1 MMSCFNGQEAPADGE
16 GVDLMELPAQDEQ
29 NTITRLTRPSRKAAK
44 KARKTAVKKKARTEE
59 IMVSEDSADDDEA
72 ADAAGD
78 GGGDARDGAGD
89 ADAVSGLRDALRESA
104 SGGFYSTVQ
113 YNLVREAQAG
123 TRSLSPG
130 LVAQALVAMAL
141 LLLSIVALGAVWFAQ
156 SADFSWYNYLEDDE
170 YMAYLYPQGPPQPS
184 RTDAL
189 NPNGRILY
197 FGVPV
202 FVFITLV
209 ATAVS
214 ITFELEGAIE
224 SLIISAGLLSSTFVD
239 GGRVTLPRT
248 FAAWTYVTLAFL
260 VQQLRLLLALVM
272 VEQTIQ
278 IVGTSDGPL
287 NILLNATALMHSVYG
302 DLFAGREAAA
312 LEARRAA
319 GALGPCPLDR
329 VAKTVCSSP
338 WVWLQ
343 PVVQGLSLAGVAI
356 TVLVGEVAMQ
366 RQTSKGRI
374 VIADDY
380 IYEKHPSVANTY
392 QVCQLV
398 TAVILC
404 VVVNWSACYATRN
417 LKLAV
422 ASTVLDF
429 LALMVIYAVLYE
441 WVIGQLLWFGK
452 SAETDSF
459 IWGFQRLYR
468 SRGSDAVLDTGSVV
482 NGD

>member
-78 GGGDARDGAGD
+78 GGGDARRRRRRGRRLGPRGA
-89 ADAVSGLRDALRESA
+89 RRESA

-141 LLLSIVALGAVWFAQ
+141 LLLSIVALGAVC
-156 SADFSWYNYLEDDE
+156 
-170 YMAYLYPQGPPQPS
+170 
-184 RTDAL
+184 
-189 NPNGRILY
+189 
-197 FGVPV
+197 
-202 FVFITLV
+202 
-209 ATAVS
+209 

-248 FAAWTYVTLAFL
+248 FAAWTYVALAFL

-287 NILLNATALMHSVYG
+287 NILLNATALMFLLGLDSGFGIGATRSAVPETTSGTPVQQNLSSSVTSKHSVWRPLRG
-302 DLFAGREAAA
+302 QAAA

-343 PVVQGLSLAGVAI
+343 PVVQGLSLAGAA
-356 TVLVGEVAMQ
+356 TRSWSA
-366 RQTSKGRI
+366 RSRCSAQTSKGRI

-404 VVVNWSACYATRN
+404 AVVNWSACYATRN

-452 SAETDSF
+452 SAETDAF

-468 SRGSDAVLDTGSVV
+468 AAAPARSSTRAASSTAIEAAASDVRRGPTGRAIHAERP
-482 NGD
+482 

>member
-1 MMSCFNGQEAPADGE
+1 MDGSFSLGKFFLDSE
-16 GVDLMELPAQDEQ
+16 KSTSKPFEYAHIEVVL
-29 NTITRLTRPSRKAAK
+29 TIL
-44 KARKTAVKKKARTEE
+44 
-59 IMVSEDSADDDEA
+59 
-72 ADAAGD
+72 
-78 GGGDARDGAGD
+78 
-89 ADAVSGLRDALRESA
+89 
-104 SGGFYSTVQ
+104 F
-113 YNLVREAQAG
+113 
-123 TRSLSPG
+123 
-130 LVAQALVAMAL
+130 
-141 LLLSIVALGAVWFAQ
+141 
-156 SADFSWYNYLEDDE
+156 
-170 YMAYLYPQGPPQPS
+170 
-184 RTDAL
+184 
-189 NPNGRILY
+189 
-197 FGVPV
+197 
-202 FVFITLV
+202 
-209 ATAVS
+209 
-214 ITFELEGAIE
+214 
-224 SLIISAGLLSSTFVD
+224 
-239 GGRVTLPRT
+239 PR
-248 FAAWTYVTLAFL
+248 
-260 VQQLRLLLALVM
+260 
-272 VEQTIQ
+272 
-278 IVGTSDGPL
+278 
-287 NILLNATALMHSVYG
+287 HSVYG

-312 LEARRAA
+312 LAARRAA

-329 VAKTVCSSP
+329 VAKTVCASP

-422 ASTVLDF
+422 ASAVLDF

-452 SAETDSF
+452 SAETDEF

-468 SRGSDAVLDTGSVV
+468 SRGSDAVLDTGSVI

>member
-78 GGGDARDGAGD
+78 GGGDARAT
-89 ADAVSGLRDALRESA
+89 APATRTPSRA
-104 SGGFYSTVQ
+104 S
-113 YNLVREAQAG
+113 G
-123 TRSLSPG
+123 TRS
-130 LVAQALVAMAL
+130 ARARRALVAMAL

-248 FAAWTYVTLAFL
+248 FAAWTYVALAFL

>member
-78 GGGDARDGAGD
+78 GGDADGDGD
-89 ADAVSGLRDALRESA
+89 ADAVSSLRDALREST

-156 SADFSWYNYLEDDE
+156 SADFSWYSYLEDDE

-287 NILLNATALMHSVYG
+287 NILLNATALMFLLGLDSG
-302 DLFAGREAAA
+302 FGI
-312 LEARRAA
+312 
-319 GALGPCPLDR
+319 GATRSAVPETTGGTPRP
-329 VAKTVCSSP
+329 AKTSNLSSS
-338 WVWLQ
+338 V
-343 PVVQGLSLAGVAI
+343 
-356 TVLVGEVAMQ
+356 
-366 RQTSKGRI
+366 TSKSIRLIFGRI
-374 VIADDY
+374 VF
-380 IYEKHPSVANTY
+380 S
-392 QVCQLV
+392 
-398 TAVILC
+398 
-404 VVVNWSACYATRN
+404 RR
-417 LKLAV
+417 
-422 ASTVLDF
+422 VLS
-429 LALMVIYAVLYE
+429 
-441 WVIGQLLWFGK
+441 G
-452 SAETDSF
+452 
-459 IWGFQRLYR
+459 R
-468 SRGSDAVLDTGSVV
+468 
-482 NGD
+482 